1 MTKTV
6 TGIFATYASVHC
18 LVLHVPLVNTR
29 MELQAVHHALQA
41 ITQQAV
47 PPSAPRVLLV
57 RFQHLQVPL
66 RAHHVR
72 LVRILHLDLLH
83 AFIALQTRTR
93 RRQVHLQATAHA
105 TRAFQGHK
113 EAPAAHVQRGPIS
126 TWRARRPVLHVT
138 LNPRPALSIVQV
150 VRRATA

>member
-47 PPSAPRVLLV
+47 HPSAPRVLLV
-57 RFQHLQVPL
+57 RIQHLQVPL
-66 RAHHVR
+66 RAHVR
-72 LVRILHLDLLH
+72 RVRILHLDLLH

-105 TRAFQGHK
+105 TQAFQGHK
-113 EAPAAHVQRGPIS
+113 EAPAAHVQRGLIS

-150 VRRATA
+150 VRRATV